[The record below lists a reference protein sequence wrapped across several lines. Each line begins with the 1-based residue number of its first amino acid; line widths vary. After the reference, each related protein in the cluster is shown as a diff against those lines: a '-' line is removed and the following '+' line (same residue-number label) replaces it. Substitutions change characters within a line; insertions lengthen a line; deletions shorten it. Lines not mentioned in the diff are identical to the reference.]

1 MATVKPQ
8 VVETNADLL
17 TANLCTFQFVDI
29 QLESPNFNRIE
40 GLSRAVETVEHVD
53 GGSGLKRKYHGGVVN
68 YEDVTI
74 VRVRDNT
81 VNDKKLSDW
90 VSDYA
95 SNGTKQDAIM
105 HKRHHGK
112 VIRSVEFLGLNG
124 SGEQLP
130 SYDNASAAAE
140 EVTYPM
146 QCDFWEEVFSV

>member
-8 VVETNADLL
+8 VVETNADLM

-40 GLSRAVETVEHVD
+40 GLSRAVETVEQVD

-81 VNDKKLSDW
+81 INDRKLSDW
-90 VSDYA
+90 VSDY
-95 SNGTKQDAIM
+95 SETGEKQDAMM

-112 VIRSVEFLGLNG
+112 VVRSVEFIGLNG
-124 SGEQLP
+124 SSEQLP
-130 SYDNASAAAE
+130 SYDNITAAVE
-140 EVTYPM
+140 EVSYPM
-146 QCDFWEEVFSV
+146 QCDYWEEVFSV